1 MVNIDKKIFQ
11 EFDQCNKCGLCQS
24 VCPVYKVTKL
34 ESYSPRGKVRLT
46 KQVCL
51 DEVTISKRV
60 KSIFETCLLCGACYN
75 ICPANVHGNHL
86 FSGMRWEVS
95 KVYGVD
101 WRKKLL
107 YLVLNKAWRLK
118 SSAKMGRWA
127 QKFFDPI
134 LSHLQL
140 GNIPA
145 DRVPEF
151 NKKPFNEQEDEI
163 IPAVG
168 DIRGRVLY
176 FHGCATNYLFEK
188 TGLAVVDVLT
198 RMGFEVHVPAGQGC
212 CGLPIFLS
220 GARDMSLQ
228 CIKNAVEQF
237 GRDGFAAV
245 IVDCATCGST
255 FKNEYPRVLQEM
267 KDCSDDIPEELLSSA
282 RKMAKNTFDIMQ
294 FVAKHEKLLPEMNS
308 SEKKVKVTY
317 HDPCH
322 LSKGQSVKEEPRR
335 LLKHIPGIEFV
346 EAAGADECC
355 GGGGSFQVDYPAI
368 SKKNNRAKTQQY

>member
-1 MVNIDKKIFQ
+1 
-11 EFDQCNKCGLCQS
+11 
-24 VCPVYKVTKL
+24 
-34 ESYSPRGKVRLT
+34 
-46 KQVCL
+46 
-51 DEVTISKRV
+51 
-60 KSIFETCLLCGACYN
+60 
-75 ICPANVHGNHL
+75 
-86 FSGMRWEVS
+86 
-95 KVYGVD
+95 
-101 WRKKLL
+101 
-107 YLVLNKAWRLK
+107 
-118 SSAKMGRWA
+118 
-127 QKFFDPI
+127 
-134 LSHLQL
+134 
-140 GNIPA
+140 
-145 DRVPEF
+145 
-151 NKKPFNEQEDEI
+151 
-163 IPAVG
+163 
-168 DIRGRVLY
+168 
-176 FHGCATNYLFEK
+176 
-188 TGLAVVDVLT
+188 
-198 RMGFEVHVPAGQGC
+198 
-212 CGLPIFLS
+212 
-220 GARDMSLQ
+220 MSLQ

-368 SKKNNRAKTQQY
+368 SKKIIEQKLNNIKEVNAPIVATGCPSCLLTIGANFKKEDNIELVHPITLIQTAIVKKR